1 MIEYWSAV
9 IRKMIRFALVRY
21 GSIFAML
28 LAVASGVIANRA
40 VAQAPIPTPPPV
52 QAVVADSPA
61 TLEQAKAAALAHM
74 KAGRF
79 AGAVPHAEQA
89 LRLSETLHGPEAIE
103 SAITAHNLGFL
114 LRRASRVKEAQ
125 ALLERALAIYE
136 RLSPAIHEDTRNVAG
151 ELGQIYQSTGRGAD
165 AAGIYQRL
173 IARASTEGHAAHI
186 GVAHMRNNLAHLLRS
201 LGHLDESMSQWE
213 QALII
218 YAAQSSPEEEA
229 YRLALEAVLDGY
241 KQAGTSS
248 DLARA
253 LIDQTLQILQAKQR
267 DKGATAA
274 RLHTRLSV
282 IEHDAGRYVEARQS
296 GLVALELLDHGA
308 TASAPEIVEPLN
320 NLARAERALANYAA
334 AETYYKRAIA
344 VLDAHGRTANA
355 GIVSDN
361 LAVLYG
367 QMGRLDEA
375 ETLHKRALQLLEST
389 LGRDHR
395 SAGQAAANFGAH
407 LQERDRHDEAEPL
420 LRRGLAIAEAQSP
433 QDTVLVA
440 TIVDNLAGLMRRTS
454 RAREARESLSR
465 ALNLFEHALPAN
477 HPTLAKVRN
486 NLGRLLLDLGEHAEA
501 EIQLRR
507 ALEIG
512 ENLYGAEHVNNAV
525 YAANLGELHAAK
537 GQRGEARVL
546 LRRALAMLERHHG
559 DQHANLLTGLAA
571 LGHLELADGRP
582 ADALPLFE
590 RAVTI
595 ELASRDRAS
604 GATGERHDRPSAE
617 RRTLH
622 GLLEALWQ
630 AGQTT
635 SGRDA
640 VRALEAGQWD
650 TMTPAAVALAALGA
664 RAGAKEQALAALVRE
679 RQDLAAEWR
688 VRDKRLTE
696 LLSLSGNRNVA
707 VEASLR
713 DRLTAIDARL
723 ARLGS
728 DLQAR
733 FPRYGD
739 LARPTPLPI
748 AELQDLLND
757 HEAALQYVVTSEAT
771 FVWVVTKTQ
780 KNWLKIPVGEREL
793 ASLVRALRCGLD
805 RSEWDGPGRERCLR
819 LLDLPAQSAPGQLDP
834 LPFQLARAHALFQI
848 LLAPLGPEIAGKD
861 LLIVASG
868 PLTSL
873 PFHVLVS
880 EKPETAQIASGP
892 TFDNAAWLGRQHAMT
907 VLPSLGSLKA
917 LRTLAKTSVTRAPY
931 LGFGNPLLTGAD
943 GQDRRAWSRQAC
955 PAPSMFNAT
964 SRMPVLA
971 AVGGPAKPS
980 KMLRTAGGS
989 TESLRRQEPL
999 PETVD
1004 ELCDVARSLGAAPGT
1019 VLLGENATEYGIKT
1033 LSEVGALEGVRVLH
1047 FATHGLLAGEA
1058 AAFLQ
1063 ARGEP
1068 ALMLTPPDTAT
1079 ELDDGLL
1086 TASEV
1091 AMLKLNADW
1100 VVLSACNTA
1109 GGGENGAEA
1118 LSGLARAFF
1127 YAGARALLVSHWAVD
1142 SQATV
1147 KLVTAAFQAMA
1158 RDPRM
1163 TQARALQQ
1171 AMLTL
1176 VVSGGI
1182 ESHPAY
1188 WAPFV
1193 TVGGSAIPA
1202 PDSDPEIMSTAVM
1215 QPSAAPEAAAATPV
1229 VLGATTASQTAMSPA
1244 KPKTA
1249 APSPVASTSAV
1260 PKSSAKKSPS
1270 DATARAS
1277 RPSAVGGAPP
1287 AIKKKTSPAGE
1298 DWTRDVFRP

>member
-1 MIEYWSAV
+1 MIEYWFAV
-9 IRKMIRFALVRY
+9 IRKMTRFALVGY

-28 LAVASGVIANRA
+28 LAVASGPMANRA
-40 VAQAPIPTPPPV
+40 VAQAPVPTPPTAP
-52 QAVVADSPA
+52 AVVADSPA
-61 TLEQAKAAALAHM
+61 TMEQAKAAALAHM

-79 AGAVPHAEQA
+79 ADAVPHAEQA
-89 LRLSETLHGPEAIE
+89 LRLSETLHGQDAVE
-103 SAITAHNLGFL
+103 SGIAAHNLGFL
-114 LRRASRVKEAQ
+114 LRRANRVPEAQ
-125 ALLERALAIYE
+125 AHLERALAVYE

-173 IARASTEGHAAHI
+173 IARADQEGDAAHI
-186 GVAHMRNNLAHLLRS
+186 GVAHMRNNLAHLLRT
-201 LGHLDESMSQWE
+201 LGHGDESMAQWE
-213 QALII
+213 QALTI
-218 YAAQSSPEEEA
+218 YSAQSSPEEEA

-241 KQAGTSS
+241 RQAGKP

-253 LIDQTLQILQAKQR
+253 LIGQTLQALQAKQQ
-267 DKGATAA
+267 DKGAAVA

-282 IEHDAGRYVEARQS
+282 IEHDAGRYAEARQS
-296 GLVALELLDHGA
+296 GLAALERFDHGA

-344 VLDAHGRTANA
+344 ILNAHGRTANA
-355 GIVSDN
+355 GILSDN

-375 ETLHKRALQLLEST
+375 ETLHKRALQLLESA

-395 SAGQAAANFGAH
+395 SVGQAAANFGAH
-407 LQERDRHDEAEPL
+407 LQERERHDEAEPL
-420 LRRGLAIAEAQSP
+420 LRRGLAIAEAQAP
-433 QDTVLVA
+433 QDPVLIA
-440 TIVDNLAGLMRRTS
+440 TIVDNLAGLLRRTS
-454 RAREARESLSR
+454 RGREARESLSR
-465 ALNLFEHALPAN
+465 ALSLFERALPAN
-477 HPTLAKVRN
+477 HPALATARN

-501 EIQLRR
+501 EVQLRR

-512 ENLYGAEHVNNAV
+512 EGLYGAEHVNNAV
-525 YAANLGELHAAK
+525 YVTNLGELYAAM
-537 GQRGEARVL
+537 GQRAEARVL
-546 LRRALAMLERHHG
+546 LHRALGMLERHHG
-559 DQHANLLTGLAA
+559 GQHANLLVALAG

-595 ELASRDRAS
+595 ELASRDRAG
-604 GATGERHDRPSAE
+604 GATGERHDRPGAE

-630 AGQTT
+630 AGETT

-640 VRALEAGQWD
+640 VRALDAGQWD
-650 TMTPAAVALAALGA
+650 TMTPAAVALSALGA
-664 RAGAKEQALAALVRE
+664 RAGAKEPALAALVRE

-696 LLSLSGNRNVA
+696 LLAQSGVRNVV
-707 VEASLR
+707 VEAALR

-723 ARLGS
+723 ANLIA
-728 DLQAR
+728 DVQAR

-739 LARPTPLPI
+739 LARPAPLPI
-748 AELQDLLND
+748 AELHDLLND
-757 HEAALQYVVTSEAT
+757 HEAALQYVVTRDAT

-780 KNWLKIPVGEREL
+780 TKWMKLPIGERDL

-805 RSEWDGPGRERCLR
+805 RSEWDGPGRDRCLR
-819 LLDLPAQSAPGQLDP
+819 LLDLPAQLAPGPHDP

-848 LLAPLGPEIAGKD
+848 LLAPLAPEIAGKD
-861 LLIVASG
+861 LSIVASG
-868 PLTSL
+868 PLASL

-880 EKPETAQIASGP
+880 ETPDTAHVATGT
-892 TFDNAAWLGRQHAMT
+892 TFAKTAWLGRRHAMT

-917 LRTLAKTSVTRAPY
+917 LRTLAKASAASAPY

-955 PAPSMFNAT
+955 PAPSMPHAT
-964 SRMPVLA
+964 SPMPVLA

-980 KMLRTAGGS
+980 KMPRASDGS
-989 TESLRRQEPL
+989 TESLRRQSPL

-1004 ELCDVARSLGAAPGT
+1004 ELCDVAQSLGAAPGT

-1091 AMLKLNADW
+1091 AMLKLDADW

-1176 VVSGGI
+1176 VVSDGI

-1202 PDSDPEIMSTAVM
+1202 PDSDREIMSTAVM
-1215 QPSAAPEAAAATPV
+1215 QPSAAPEAAGPSDAIRGDAIPGNAFVAPMAKGPV
-1229 VLGATTASQTAMSPA
+1229 KSQPA
-1244 KPKTA
+1244 R
-1249 APSPVASTSAV
+1249 
-1260 PKSSAKKSPS
+1260 KSPS
-1270 DATARAS
+1270 NDTARVP
-1277 RPSAVGGAPP
+1277 RPSAVGGARP
-1287 AIKKKTSPAGE
+1287 ATKKTAPANPIPAKE
-1298 DWTRDVFRP
+1298 DWTRDVFRQ